1 MNKIL
6 LAALALSFAATS
18 AMAAPRHHMNSA
30 PTAPQAGVVI
40 QDGTVIGQDPD
51 GYVRYELLRTAA
63 SPNQG

>member
-6 LAALALSFAATS
+6 LAALALSLAATS

-30 PTAPQAGVVI
+30 PTPQAGVVV
-40 QDGTVIGQDPD
+40 QEGTVIGQDPD
-51 GYVRYELLRTAA
+51 GYVRLELLRTAA

>member
-30 PTAPQAGVVI
+30 PIAPQAGVVV

-51 GYVRYELLRTAA
+51 GYVRFELLRTAA
-63 SPNQG
+63 APNQG

>member
-30 PTAPQAGVVI
+30 PAAPQAGVVI
-40 QDGTVIGQDPD
+40 QEGTVIGQDPD
-51 GYVRYELLRTAA
+51 AYVRYELLRTAA